1 MRFTAKRVLVT
12 GAESNTGL
20 GIARRFA
27 EEGATVALHGV
38 NAAATADAA
47 ERIGRDHHTTVL
59 PLTADFTQDGTVEA
73 MFAEIRGRLGG
84 LDVLVN
90 NAVDQAVG
98 YSFVD
103 TPPSFLAAAILV
115 NLVAPFRCAQ
125 LAANLMIA
133 EGGGAIVNL
142 GSNTAERAIRNRSAY
157 VATKGSVEALTRSMA
172 VELGPRGV
180 RVNAVVPG
188 YIFTE
193 RWVQLPAESAA
204 RRRANLPLGRE
215 ASARDIANAVLFLAS
230 DEARSITGTRLVV
243 DGGALA
249 QLLPRD
255 TEK

>member
-38 NAAATADAA
+38 NAAATVEAA
-47 ERIGRDHHTTVL
+47 ARIGRDHRATVL
-59 PLTADFTQDGTVEA
+59 PLAADFTQDGAVDA
-73 MFAEIRGRLGG
+73 IFAEIRRRLGG

-90 NAVDQAVG
+90 NAVDQALG

-125 LAANLMIA
+125 LAASLMIA

-157 VATKGSVEALTRSMA
+157 VATKGSIEALTRAMA

-215 ASARDIANAVLFLAS
+215 SSARDIANAVLFLAS

-243 DGGALA
+243 DGGCLA
-249 QLLPRD
+249 QLLPGD

>member
-1 MRFTAKRVLVT
+1 MKFTAKRVLVT

-38 NAAATADAA
+38 NAAATAEAA
-47 ERIGRDHHTTVL
+47 ARIGRDHRATVL
-59 PLTADFTQDGTVEA
+59 PLTADFTQDGAVDA
-73 MFAEIRGRLGG
+73 IFAEIRGRLGG

-90 NAVDQAVG
+90 NAVDQALG

-125 LAANLMIA
+125 LAASLMIA

-157 VATKGSVEALTRSMA
+157 VATKGSIEALTRAMA

-215 ASARDIANAVLFLAS
+215 ATARDIADAVLFLAS